1 MARLSSVIEES
12 VRKDSEKVRGGQEDF
27 QTIRQFYGVDTSLVV
42 SGLLKYQRQ
51 IQHQTFK
58 IPETT
63 SAPDFINTRDKFGD
77 GHR

>member
-42 SGLLKYQRQ
+42 SGLLK
-51 IQHQTFK
+51 
-58 IPETT
+58 
-63 SAPDFINTRDKFGD
+63 
-77 GHR
+77 